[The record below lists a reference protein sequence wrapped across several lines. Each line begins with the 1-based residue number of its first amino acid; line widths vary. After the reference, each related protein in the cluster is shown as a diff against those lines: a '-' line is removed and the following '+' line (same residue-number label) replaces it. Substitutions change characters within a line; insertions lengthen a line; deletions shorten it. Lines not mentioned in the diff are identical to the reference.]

1 MRATLTRFRVPK
13 VVVPSKGITR
23 YVRALIAN
31 AIGAVLFFD
40 FQEKGSTLVEANIDL
55 RGEPDRISRRKAQL
69 AFDID
74 AALFTVTELAQVS
87 GISRSAIDM
96 YLHRGVLIP
105 TRRARTLSPTRKT
118 KVRGWKTAQGRP
130 MFSVIIIFKARLIW
144 ELGNTLGLGPSESS
158 LASDQA
164 LHAEI
169 PEHELEA
176 ENVAEIAAG
185 RNWMWTCA
193 RSVETNQTIN
203 IYAYAA
209 RSADR
214 WLFDMQ
220 LRRERCDS
228 VLWITSAPPL
238 RADFGNFHQR
248 LQGMQEDTGRDG
260 RPGLWTHKSGRAMR
274 SR

>member
-1 MRATLTRFRVPK
+1 MKDSIF
-13 VVVPSKGITR
+13 
-23 YVRALIAN
+23 
-31 AIGAVLFFD
+31 
-40 FQEKGSTLVEANIDL
+40 
-55 RGEPDRISRRKAQL
+55 RRKAQRD
-69 AFDID
+69 FDID
-74 AALFTVTELAQVS
+74 AALFSVTELAQVS

-105 TRRARTLSPTRKT
+105 TRRARTLSPTRNT

-158 LASDQA
+158 LASDEA
-164 LHAEI
+164 LRTEI
-169 PEHELEA
+169 PARELEE

-185 RNWMWTCA
+185 RNWMWACA
-193 RSVETNQTIN
+193 RSVETKQPIN

-214 WLFDMQ
+214 WLFDMHLGEKGAIPCFGLQ
-220 LRRERCDS
+220 VPHVYVPISEIFIS
-228 VLWITSAPPL
+228 VYNECKKILGVTGA
-238 RADFGNFHQR
+238 
-248 LQGMQEDTGRDG
+248 QGPR
-260 RPGLWTHKSGRAMR
+260 THKSGRAMR

>member
-1 MRATLTRFRVPK
+1 MK
-13 VVVPSKGITR
+13 DS
-23 YVRALIAN
+23 
-31 AIGAVLFFD
+31 
-40 FQEKGSTLVEANIDL
+40 
-55 RGEPDRISRRKAQL
+55 ISQRKAQL
-69 AFDID
+69 DFDID
-74 AALFTVTELAQVS
+74 AALFTVSELAQVS

-158 LASDQA
+158 LASDEALRTEIQA
-164 LHAEI
+164 R
-169 PEHELEA
+169 ELEA

-185 RNWMWTCA
+185 RNWIWACA
-193 RSVETNQTIN
+193 RSVERNQPIK
-203 IYAYAA
+203 IYAFAA

-214 WLFDMQ
+214 WLFDMHLGEKGAMPCFGLQ
-220 LRRERCDS
+220 
-228 VLWITSAPPL
+228 VPHVYVPL
-238 RADFGNFHQR
+238 SEIFIGVYSECKKILGVTGVQDFR
-248 LQGMQEDTGRDG
+248 TD
-260 RPGLWTHKSGRAMR
+260 KSGRATR

>member
-1 MRATLTRFRVPK
+1 MK
-13 VVVPSKGITR
+13 DS
-23 YVRALIAN
+23 
-31 AIGAVLFFD
+31 
-40 FQEKGSTLVEANIDL
+40 
-55 RGEPDRISRRKAQL
+55 ISQRKAQL
-69 AFDID
+69 DFDIN

-164 LHAEI
+164 LHTEI
-169 PEHELEA
+169 PARELEA
-176 ENVAEIAAG
+176 GNVAEIAAG
-185 RNWMWTCA
+185 RNWMWACA
-193 RSVETNQTIN
+193 RSVETNLPIN

-209 RSADR
+209 RSGDR
-214 WLFDMQ
+214 WLFDMHLGDKGEIPSFGLQ
-220 LRRERCDS
+220 VPHVYVPISEIFISVYKECKKILGVTAAHDS
-228 VLWITSAPPL
+228 
-238 RADFGNFHQR
+238 R
-248 LQGMQEDTGRDG
+248 
-260 RPGLWTHKSGRAMR
+260 THKSKRAMR

>member
-1 MRATLTRFRVPK
+1 MKDSISQRK
-13 VVVPSKGITR
+13 V
-23 YVRALIAN
+23 
-31 AIGAVLFFD
+31 
-40 FQEKGSTLVEANIDL
+40 Q
-55 RGEPDRISRRKAQL
+55 PD
-69 AFDID
+69 FDID
-74 AALFTVTELAQVS
+74 AALFTLTELAQVS

-96 YLHRGVLIP
+96 YLHRGILIP

-118 KVRGWKTAQGRP
+118 KVRGRKTAQGRP

-158 LASDQA
+158 LASDEA

-169 PEHELEA
+169 PERELEA
-176 ENVAEIAAG
+176 GNVAEIAAG
-185 RNWMWTCA
+185 RNWMWACA

-214 WLFDMQ
+214 WLFDMHLGEKGAIPCFGLQ
-220 LRRERCDS
+220 VPHLYVPISEIFISVYKECKKILGVTGAQDS
-228 VLWITSAPPL
+228 
-238 RADFGNFHQR
+238 R
-248 LQGMQEDTGRDG
+248 
-260 RPGLWTHKSGRAMR
+260 THKSGRAMR